1 MISIFDDITKK
12 YEPGDFI
19 EFKYFTDDS
28 DIITL
33 KGQILSIYDDS
44 LKIKTSDNEFL
55 VSFTMVT
62 KHYSKS
68 SINNLSVRLL
78 LKDIWKNLIFR
89 EVKTV
94 KTKDPYIVT
103 YQYLNNSNFVR
114 TEKFRSLSEAQR
126 VVPYEY
132 NRNIQVHYRDYFGF
146 TTDRTIRNNDIHYN
160 QEIFFSKKCYGE
172 LSLSGETITGEFS
185 YRRGFKTVPPR
196 PKQYICGLVE
206 HGEKGLFYR
215 KWFICSKE
223 FLTLWTMICEPD
235 HYSLKNRLDGKY
247 VTKTLDEI
255 LQEVDG
261 SHYYDGYQDHY
272 NPVGDPT
279 NENGYRV
286 YNVENVI
293 LYEPDIYQ
301 KIILSIFNPNA
312 LNDGLYDYGE
322 KIKNDLVWMK

>member
-1 MISIFDDITKK
+1 MISNPLSDNIIKK

-19 EFKYFTDDS
+19 EFNYFTDDN

-33 KGQILSIYDDS
+33 KGKILSIYDET
-44 LKIKTSDNEFL
+44 IKVRTFNNECVIPF
-55 VSFTMVT
+55 SMVT
-62 KHYSKS
+62 KHYSKT

-94 KTKDPYIVT
+94 KTKDPYMAT
-103 YQYLNNSNFVR
+103 YQYLNKCNFVR
-114 TEKFRSLSEAQR
+114 TEKFRSLAEAQQ

-172 LSLSGETITGEFS
+172 LNLFGETITGEFA
-185 YRRGFKTVPPR
+185 YRRGFKNVPPR
-196 PKQYICGLVE
+196 TKQYICGLVE

-247 VTKTLDEI
+247 VTKSLEEI
-255 LQEVDG
+255 LEEVDG
-261 SHYYDGYQDHY
+261 HHYLSNGEGYQDED
-272 NPVGDPT
+272 ND
-279 NENGYRV
+279 YRV

-301 KIILSIFNPNA
+301 KIILSIFNPTS